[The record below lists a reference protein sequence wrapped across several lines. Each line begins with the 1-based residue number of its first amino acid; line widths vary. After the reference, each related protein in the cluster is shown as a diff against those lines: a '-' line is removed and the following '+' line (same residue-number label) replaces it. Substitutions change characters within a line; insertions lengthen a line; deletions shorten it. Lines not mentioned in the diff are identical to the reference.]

1 MNTRLKG
8 RMEKRRRDEDDIPPM
23 RILEPFRAEVIEFD
37 DKNDF
42 IKYVNEDMETYK
54 SLTTQKLNKMFHIP
68 GYRIT
73 KLQGDISHIPGY
85 RITKLQGDISLK
97 AVGGK
102 EDADAEKK
110 MRSEI
115 MEEVMEKVRSEIE
128 EKVKDIV
135 EEKLK
140 DEMENYEKE
149 LDEIHDSITKLRND
163 LGQLCKSLFPPE

>member
-1 MNTRLKG
+1 MNTRIKG
-8 RMEKRRRDEDDIPPM
+8 RMEKRRKDEDEIPPM

-73 KLQGDISHIPGY
+73 KLQGDIS
-85 RITKLQGDISLK
+85 LK

-102 EDADAEKK
+102 DEGKDMEER

-115 MEEVMEKVRSEIE
+115 KKELMEELE
-128 EKVKDIV
+128 EKVK
-135 EEKLK
+135 EEITK
-140 DEMENYEKE
+140 EMENYEKE
-149 LDEIHDSITKLRND
+149 LDGIHDSITKLRND
-163 LGQLCKSLFPPE
+163 FAQLCKSLFPPE

>member
-1 MNTRLKG
+1 MNTRIKG
-8 RMEKRRRDEDDIPPM
+8 KKEMKKRKDEEEIPPM
-23 RILEPFRAEVIEFD
+23 RILEPFRAEVIEFE

-73 KLQGDISHIPGY
+73 KLQGDIS
-85 RITKLQGDISLK
+85 LK

-102 EDADAEKK
+102 EEGEER

-115 MEEVMEKVRSEIE
+115 KKELMEDVMKEME

-135 EEKLK
+135 EEKVK
-140 DEMENYEKE
+140 EEMENYEKE
-149 LDEIHDSITKLRND
+149 LDDIHDSITKLRND
-163 LGQLCKSLFPPE
+163 FAQLCKSLFPPE

>member
-1 MNTRLKG
+1 MSTRIKG
-8 RMEKRRRDEDDIPPM
+8 RMEKRRKDEEEIPPM

-73 KLQGDISHIPGY
+73 KLQGDIS
-85 RITKLQGDISLK
+85 LK

-102 EDADAEKK
+102 DEGEER

-115 MEEVMEKVRSEIE
+115 KKELMEEMRSELMKEME
-128 EKVKDIV
+128 EKVK
-135 EEKLK
+135 EEITK
-140 DEMENYEKE
+140 EMENYEKE
-149 LDEIHDSITKLRND
+149 LDDIHDSITKLRND
-163 LGQLCKSLFPPE
+163 FAQLCKSLFPPE

>member
-1 MNTRLKG
+1 MNTRIKG
-8 RMEKRRRDEDDIPPM
+8 RMEKRRRDEEEIPPM

-73 KLQGDISHIPGY
+73 KLQGDIS
-85 RITKLQGDISLK
+85 LK

-102 EDADAEKK
+102 DEGKDMEER

-115 MEEVMEKVRSEIE
+115 KKELMEDVMKEME
-128 EKVKDIV
+128 EKVK
-135 EEKLK
+135 EEITK
-140 DEMENYEKE
+140 EMENYEKE
-149 LDEIHDSITKLRND
+149 LDDLHDSITKLRND
-163 LGQLCKSLFPPE
+163 FAQLCKSLFPPE

>member
-1 MNTRLKG
+1 MSTRIKG
-8 RMEKRRRDEDDIPPM
+8 RMEKRRKDEEEIPPM

-54 SLTTQKLNKMFHIP
+54 SLTTQKLNKMF
-68 GYRIT
+68 
-73 KLQGDISHIPGY
+73 HIPGY

-149 LDEIHDSITKLRND
+149 LDDIHDSITKLRND

>member
-23 RILEPFRAEVIEFD
+23 RILEPFRAEVIEFE

-54 SLTTQKLNKMFHIP
+54 SLTTQKLNKMF
-68 GYRIT
+68 
-73 KLQGDISHIPGY
+73 HIPGY

-149 LDEIHDSITKLRND
+149 LDDIHDSITKLRND

>member
-73 KLQGDISHIPGY
+73 KLQGDIS
-85 RITKLQGDISLK
+85 LK

-102 EDADAEKK
+102 DEGKDAEKK

>member
-1 MNTRLKG
+1 MNTRIKG
-8 RMEKRRRDEDDIPPM
+8 RMEKRRRDEEEIPPM

-54 SLTTQKLNKMFHIP
+54 SLTTQKLNKMF
-68 GYRIT
+68 
-73 KLQGDISHIPGY
+73 HIPGY

>member
-23 RILEPFRAEVIEFD
+23 RILEPFRAEVIEFE

-54 SLTTQKLNKMFHIP
+54 SLTTQKLNKMF
-68 GYRIT
+68 R
-73 KLQGDISHIPGY
+73 IPGY

-102 EDADAEKK
+102 EDAEKK

>member
-1 MNTRLKG
+1 MSTRIKG
-8 RMEKRRRDEDDIPPM
+8 RMEKRRKDEEEIPPM

-73 KLQGDISHIPGY
+73 KLQGDIS
-85 RITKLQGDISLK
+85 LK

-102 EDADAEKK
+102 DEGEER

-115 MEEVMEKVRSEIE
+115 KKELMEEMRSELMKEME
-128 EKVKDIV
+128 EKVK
-135 EEKLK
+135 EEITK
-140 DEMENYEKE
+140 EMENYEKE

-163 LGQLCKSLFPPE
+163 FAQLCKSLFPPE

>member
-23 RILEPFRAEVIEFD
+23 RILEPFRAEVIEFE

-54 SLTTQKLNKMFHIP
+54 SLTTQKLNKMF
-68 GYRIT
+68 
-73 KLQGDISHIPGY
+73 HIPGY

>member
-1 MNTRLKG
+1 MSTRIKG
-8 RMEKRRRDEDDIPPM
+8 RMEKRRKDEEEIPPM

-73 KLQGDISHIPGY
+73 KLQGDIS
-85 RITKLQGDISLK
+85 LK

-102 EDADAEKK
+102 DEGKDVERSEIKK
-110 MRSEI
+110 ELMEEMRSEL
-115 MEEVMEKVRSEIE
+115 MKEME
-128 EKVKDIV
+128 EKVK
-135 EEKLK
+135 EEITK
-140 DEMENYEKE
+140 EMENYEKE
-149 LDEIHDSITKLRND
+149 LDEIHDSISKIRND
-163 LGQLCKSLFPPE
+163 LALLCKSLFPPE

>member
-8 RMEKRRRDEDDIPPM
+8 RMEKRRRDEEEIPPM

-54 SLTTQKLNKMFHIP
+54 SLTTQKLNKMF
-68 GYRIT
+68 R
-73 KLQGDISHIPGY
+73 IPGY

-102 EDADAEKK
+102 DAEKK

>member
-1 MNTRLKG
+1 MNTRIKG
-8 RMEKRRRDEDDIPPM
+8 KKEMKKRKDEEEIPPM

-54 SLTTQKLNKMFHIP
+54 SLTTQKLNKMF
-68 GYRIT
+68 R
-73 KLQGDISHIPGY
+73 IPGY

>member
-1 MNTRLKG
+1 MNTRIKG
-8 RMEKRRRDEDDIPPM
+8 KKEMKKRKDEEEIPPM
-23 RILEPFRAEVIEFD
+23 RILEPFRAEVIEFE

-73 KLQGDISHIPGY
+73 KLQGDIS
-85 RITKLQGDISLK
+85 LK

-102 EDADAEKK
+102 DEGEER

-115 MEEVMEKVRSEIE
+115 KKELMEEMRSELMKEME
-128 EKVKDIV
+128 EKVK
-135 EEKLK
+135 EEITK
-140 DEMENYEKE
+140 EMENYEKE

-163 LGQLCKSLFPPE
+163 FAQLCKSLFPPE

>member
-8 RMEKRRRDEDDIPPM
+8 RMEKRRRDEEEIPPM

-54 SLTTQKLNKMFHIP
+54 SLTTQKLNKMF
-68 GYRIT
+68 
-73 KLQGDISHIPGY
+73 HIPGY

>member
-1 MNTRLKG
+1 MSTRIKG
-8 RMEKRRRDEDDIPPM
+8 RMEKRRKDEEEIPPM

-73 KLQGDISHIPGY
+73 KLQGDIS
-85 RITKLQGDISLK
+85 LK

-102 EDADAEKK
+102 DEGEER

-115 MEEVMEKVRSEIE
+115 KKELMEEMRSELMKEME
-128 EKVKDIV
+128 EKVK
-135 EEKLK
+135 EEITK
-140 DEMENYEKE
+140 EMENYEKE

-163 LGQLCKSLFPPE
+163 FAQLCKSLFPPRFRPTL

>member
-1 MNTRLKG
+1 
-8 RMEKRRRDEDDIPPM
+8 MEKRRRDDDEIPPM

-73 KLQGDISHIPGY
+73 KLQGDIS
-85 RITKLQGDISLK
+85 LK

-102 EDADAEKK
+102 DEGEER

-115 MEEVMEKVRSEIE
+115 KKELMEEMRSELMKEME
-128 EKVKDIV
+128 EKVK
-135 EEKLK
+135 EEITK
-140 DEMENYEKE
+140 EMENYEKE

-163 LGQLCKSLFPPE
+163 FAQLCKSLFPPE

>member
-1 MNTRLKG
+1 MSTRIKG
-8 RMEKRRRDEDDIPPM
+8 RMEKRRKDEEEIPPM

-73 KLQGDISHIPGY
+73 KLQGDIS
-85 RITKLQGDISLK
+85 LK

-102 EDADAEKK
+102 EEGEER

-115 MEEVMEKVRSEIE
+115 KKELMEEMRSELMKEME
-128 EKVKDIV
+128 EKVK
-135 EEKLK
+135 EEITK
-140 DEMENYEKE
+140 EMENYEKE

-163 LGQLCKSLFPPE
+163 FAQLCKSLFPPE

>member
-1 MNTRLKG
+1 MSTRIKG
-8 RMEKRRRDEDDIPPM
+8 RMEKRRKDEEEIPPM

-73 KLQGDISHIPGY
+73 KLQGDIS
-85 RITKLQGDISLK
+85 LK

-102 EDADAEKK
+102 DEGEER

-115 MEEVMEKVRSEIE
+115 KKELMEEMRSELMKEME

-163 LGQLCKSLFPPE
+163 FAQLCKSLFPPE

>member
-1 MNTRLKG
+1 MNTRIKG
-8 RMEKRRRDEDDIPPM
+8 RMEKRRKDDDEIPPM

-73 KLQGDISHIPGY
+73 KLQGDIS
-85 RITKLQGDISLK
+85 LK

-102 EDADAEKK
+102 DEGEER

-115 MEEVMEKVRSEIE
+115 KKELMEEMRSELMKEME
-128 EKVKDIV
+128 EKVK
-135 EEKLK
+135 EEITK
-140 DEMENYEKE
+140 EMENYEKE

-163 LGQLCKSLFPPE
+163 FAQLCKSLFPPE

>member
-1 MNTRLKG
+1 MK
-8 RMEKRRRDEDDIPPM
+8 KRIDEDEIPPM
-23 RILEPFRAEVIEFD
+23 RILEPFRAEVIEFE

-73 KLQGDISHIPGY
+73 KLQGDIS
-85 RITKLQGDISLK
+85 LK

-102 EDADAEKK
+102 EEGKDMEER

-115 MEEVMEKVRSEIE
+115 KKELMEEMRSELMKEME

-163 LGQLCKSLFPPE
+163 FAQLCKSLFPPE